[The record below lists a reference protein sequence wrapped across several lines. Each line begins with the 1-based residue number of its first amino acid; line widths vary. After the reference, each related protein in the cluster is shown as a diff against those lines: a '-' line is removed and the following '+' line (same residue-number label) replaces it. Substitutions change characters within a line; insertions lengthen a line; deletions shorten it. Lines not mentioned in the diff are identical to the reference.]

1 MTPLDQVRLNIGDT
15 DSEEYYLDDTVI
27 TFLLSEHGNSV
38 LDTSIAALEA
48 IVNKIAIQPSRFKV
62 GDLSETRASVDQL
75 ENRLQELINKRNA
88 QKYTAI
94 PIILNTDR
102 KDWDDLDKI
111 FD

>member
-1 MTPLDQVRLNIGDT
+1 MTPEEQVRLNIGDT
-15 DSEEYYLDDTVI
+15 DTEEQYLSDSVI
-27 TFLLSEHGNSV
+27 TFLLTENGNNV
-38 LDTSIAALEA
+38 LDASIAALEA
-48 IVNKIAIQPSRFKV
+48 IINQIALQPSRWEI
-62 GDLSETRASVDQL
+62 GDASETRASVEQL